1 VKVVSKMNKENDEKL
16 VKAFPLLYGDRYGSE
31 QSTAMCWGFPGDGWF
46 DIIWDLSSKLE
57 PIIRKFIADNPNLEC
72 STCGCER
79 AKHYASATDSP
90 GRCLSIY
97 ADPTSEEKPPGNYRA
112 CFCDSYAGM
121 YPKAFQVKEKF
132 AGLRFYMTT
141 QSDEITVL
149 IEEAE
154 ALSLKTCEECG
165 EPGEKTNTGW
175 LRTLCKNCDENWVEI
190 RANNHKKA
198 LEHEQQRRDALLPE

>member
-1 VKVVSKMNKENDEKL
+1 MKVANKMNKENDKKL
-16 VKAFPLLYGDRYGSE
+16 VEAFPLLYANRHGSME
-31 QSTAMCWGFPGDGWF
+31 STAMCWGFACGDGWF

-57 PIIRKFIADNPNLEC
+57 PLIKNYIDENPDLEC

-79 AKHYASATDSP
+79 MKHYGSATSSP

-121 YPKAFQVKEKF
+121 YPKADQVKEKF
-132 AGLRFYMTT
+132 AGLRFYMSGY
-141 QSDEITVL
+141 SDEIRSL
-149 IEEAE
+149 INEAQ

-165 EPGEKTNTGW
+165 EPGETRSGGW
-175 LRTLCKNCDENWVEI
+175 ISTLCDTCFDNDE
-190 RANNHKKA
+190 RALRRWAPA
-198 LEHEQQRRDALLPE
+198 LD